1 MNNALHQVESG
12 LLHIN
17 RELNALADEGGDHM
31 RRYGP
36 QDEPE
41 PVPEPPDHE
50 LPEGWTALGCYTD
63 TAAPRTLGAQVS
75 VHAAMTIERCIAT
88 CDAAD
93 YKYAGLE
100 FGSEWSLFFLILRCF
115 DRVLID
121 FLSFRCKLESIYPP
135 MVTVGTHANT

>member
-1 MNNALHQVESG
+1 MPSSSSLFKLSASAAFKT
-12 LLHIN
+12 LL
-17 RELNALADEGGDHM
+17 LLAVFNHFNSHFTAFA
-31 RRYGP
+31 

-75 VHAAMTIERCIAT
+75 VHAAMTIERCIET

-100 FGSEWSLFFLILRCF
+100 FGSE
-115 DRVLID
+115 
-121 FLSFRCKLESIYPP
+121 
-135 MVTVGTHANT
+135 

>member
-1 MNNALHQVESG
+1 M
-12 LLHIN
+12 LLLLTVSNH
-17 RELNALADEGGDHM
+17 LSSHFTVFA
-31 RRYGP
+31 
-36 QDEPE
+36 QD
-41 PVPEPPDHE
+41 

-100 FGSEWSLFFLILRCF
+100 FGSECRFC
-115 DRVLID
+115 
-121 FLSFRCKLESIYPP
+121 SFRCCNALIKY
-135 MVTVGTHANT
+135 